1 MHFGISAREGESAVI
16 PLRGRALPE
25 ITTAPVDLDD
35 LNSPHTLAVLSVPP
49 GATVLDIGCG
59 PGVVA
64 KALAARGCKV
74 WGVALDPR
82 RANSARNY
90 CVEVRESDVEAV
102 NLSAAFPGIAFDA
115 VLFLDVLE
123 HLRDPEA
130 ALAQAAA
137 VLAPGGSV
145 LLSIP
150 NVTHGALR
158 LELLSGKFRYRASGL
173 LDRGHLRFFDAAGV
187 DELIRQSGFRAE
199 TSLRVMRR
207 LDQPSSTSTWRA
219 SRLRCATRSSMTSTR

>member
-1 MHFGISAREGESAVI
+1 MQYGISAREGESAVI

-25 ITTAPVDLDD
+25 VPTAPVDLDD

-74 WGVALDPR
+74 WGVELDPR
-82 RANSARNY
+82 RADSARNY
-90 CVEVRESDVEAV
+90 CVEVRESDVENV
-102 NLSAAFPGIAFDA
+102 NLSAAFPDMAFDA

-145 LLSIP
+145 
-150 NVTHGALR
+150 
-158 LELLSGKFRYRASGL
+158 
-173 LDRGHLRFFDAAGV
+173 
-187 DELIRQSGFRAE
+187 
-199 TSLRVMRR
+199 
-207 LDQPSSTSTWRA
+207 
-219 SRLRCATRSSMTSTR
+219 C